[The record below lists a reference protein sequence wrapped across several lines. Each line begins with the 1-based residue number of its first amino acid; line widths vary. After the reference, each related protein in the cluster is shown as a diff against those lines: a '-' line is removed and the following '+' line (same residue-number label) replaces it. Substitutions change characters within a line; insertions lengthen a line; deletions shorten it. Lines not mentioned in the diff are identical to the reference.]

1 MQSDIVEQLRY
12 SYEHGAF
19 CAGLAGMAV
28 TAEEAAT
35 EITALRE
42 RVAKLEG
49 ALRQIVDRPKGKPA
63 SGLADVSE
71 LCLIA
76 NLALSDSPPATD
88 GV

>member
-1 MQSDIVEQLRY
+1 MQSDIVERLKATAATLTDDNWHT
-12 SYEHGAF
+12 EA
-19 CAGLAGMAV
+19 AV
-28 TAEEAAT
+28 ASEAAT

-42 RVAKLEG
+42 RVVELEG

-63 SGLADVSE
+63 SGLAVVSE